1 MITKKLV
8 THCILLHRTI
18 RLRLVGLI
26 VLAANRKRYYIEAIP
41 RYITFSRVP
50 TTDESHKRLYFSFKN
65 E

>member
-1 MITKKLV
+1 
-8 THCILLHRTI
+8 
-18 RLRLVGLI
+18 LRLVGLI

-50 TTDESHKRLYFSFKN
+50 TTDESHKKLYFSFKN